1 MNEDYL
7 LNKRILLV
15 DDEQELLD
23 MVLSIL
29 MEYGFQN
36 VKTAKNV
43 KEAMEQA
50 EKSRPEL
57 AILDVMLP
65 DGNGFELM
73 EHLRKGGDYP
83 ILFLTARGEDND

>member
-1 MNEDYL
+1 MKEDYL
-7 LNKRILLV
+7 CNKRILLV

-29 MEYGFQN
+29 VEYGFQN

-73 EHLRKGGDYP
+73 ERIKS
-83 ILFLTARGEDND
+83 